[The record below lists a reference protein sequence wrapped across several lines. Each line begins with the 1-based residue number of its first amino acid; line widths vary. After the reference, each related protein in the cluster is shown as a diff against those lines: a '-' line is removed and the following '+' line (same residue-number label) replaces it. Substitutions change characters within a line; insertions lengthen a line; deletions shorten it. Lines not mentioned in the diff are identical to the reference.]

1 MGRVEARSP
10 LHTAVGTALDWPVP
24 HVAAAV
30 VLADGTVA
38 AQTGEQQR
46 VFHLASVTKLLAAYA
61 VLIAVEEGA
70 ASEGAAGARP

>member
-1 MGRVEARSP
+1 MEYVETRSA

-38 AQTGEQQR
+38 AETGEQDR
-46 VFHLASVTKLLAAYA
+46 VFHLASVT
-61 VLIAVEEGA
+61 
-70 ASEGAAGARP
+70 